1 MRSGSTLRPRL
12 RGIKN
17 GLMLL
22 CKGEWREFLIR
33 LRISLGQIDLKDD
46 PSETVT
52 DRTHYY
58 ADSGGL
64 AFDKIMVNFEIT
76 PGDAIVDFG
85 CGKGGI
91 LISLSK
97 YPFLKIT
104 GVEIAPDLVEIAKNN
119 IRKLNLKNVEIE
131 CCDATEFEQLN
142 EYNYFYFFD
151 PFPCKVMQDVINNI
165 EKSILEHPRKTTIIY
180 LNPGCHEVVESGTI
194 FTKTNELPHFEHK
207 CFIYENNES
216 LS

>member
-1 MRSGSTLRPRL
+1 MLKTIQPRL
-12 RGIKN
+12 RGIRN
-17 GLMLL
+17 AITLL
-22 CKGEWREFLIR
+22 AKGEWREFLIR
-33 LRISLGQIDLKDD
+33 LRISLGQVDLKND
-46 PSETVT
+46 PCETVT

-64 AFDKIMVNFEIT
+64 AFDKIMANFEIK

-97 YPFLKIT
+97 YPFSKIT

-131 CCDATEFEQLN
+131 CLDATEFKQLN

-151 PFPCKVMQDVINNI
+151 PFPCNVMCDVIDNI
-165 EKSILEHPRKTTIIY
+165 EKSILEHPRKITIIY
-180 LNPGCHEVVESGTI
+180 LNPGCHEVVESSTI
-194 FTKTNELPHFEHK
+194 FTKTNELPHFQHK

-216 LS
+216 FL